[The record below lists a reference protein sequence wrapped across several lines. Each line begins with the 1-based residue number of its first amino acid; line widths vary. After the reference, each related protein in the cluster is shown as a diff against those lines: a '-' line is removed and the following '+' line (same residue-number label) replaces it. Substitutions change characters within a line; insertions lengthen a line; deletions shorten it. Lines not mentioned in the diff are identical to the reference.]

1 MRTRLRE
8 LGGMPCEHPL
18 ATQRLRREGQRR
30 GLSGADP
37 AFRRFGNR
45 AGYRRPYR
53 DASAPERRAL
63 TTAEANR
70 PVSSAQWRASAPER
84 RGMVGFG
91 KAPGGLTVVVA
102 SVRAGADP
110 QRACRIAAVYIGIQ
124 AIRGSTETMRF
135 GLGNRPPSKARSARK
150 R

>member
-1 MRTRLRE
+1 MRHHAA
-8 LGGMPCEHPL
+8 PP
-18 ATQRLRREGQRR
+18 
-30 GLSGADP
+30 
-37 AFRRFGNR
+37 RFGAAVHR
-45 AGYRRPYR
+45 SRRDLGVARLAG
-53 DASAPERRAL
+53 
-63 TTAEANR
+63 
-70 PVSSAQWRASAPER
+70 APER

-110 QRACRIAAVYIGIQ
+110 QRACRTAAVYIGIQ